1 MSKYLINE
9 DPVAM
14 AKGAIIEAVEGVEK
28 HSERVRIRFID
39 GGYIELLHHHHHQD
53 CCVAVALHD
62 FEGDPE
68 ELSGAIVQSFE
79 ISESD
84 ATKDPQANDESATW
98 TFYKLE
104 TSKGG
109 LWLRWLGESNGFF
122 SEAMSA
128 EVTDDKLRLRVSDD
142 GVVSAYEVPDVAK
155 VYVEPLAQMEFTDA
169 DTLTKWATAVARLH

>member
-39 GGYIELLHHHHHQD
+39 GGYIELIHHQD
-53 CCVAVALHD
+53 CCEGVSLHD

-68 ELSGAIVQSFE
+68 TLSGAIVQSFE

-84 ATKDPQANDESATW
+84 ADDCPEVSESGTW

-109 LWLRWLGESNGFF
+109 LWLRWLGESNGYH
-122 SEAMSA
+122 SESVSA
-128 EVTDDKLRLRVSDD
+128 EVTDDSLRIRVDD
-142 GVVSAYEVPDVAK
+142 NGIVSTYEVPDADK
-155 VYVEPLAQMEFTDA
+155 AYVKPLAQMEFTDK
-169 DTLTKWATAVARLH
+169 DTLVKWATAVARLQ

>member
-9 DPVAM
+9 DAEAM
-14 AKGAIIEAVEGVEK
+14 ANGAIIDSIEGVEG
-28 HSERVRIRFID
+28 HSERVVIRFID
-39 GGYIELLHHHHHQD
+39 GGYIELLHHHQD

-79 ISESD
+79 ISVSY

-109 LWLRWLGESNGFF
+109 LWLRWLGEFNGFF

-142 GVVSAYEVPDVAK
+142 GVVSAYEVPDVAE

-169 DTLTKWATAVARLH
+169 DTLTKWATAVARLQ